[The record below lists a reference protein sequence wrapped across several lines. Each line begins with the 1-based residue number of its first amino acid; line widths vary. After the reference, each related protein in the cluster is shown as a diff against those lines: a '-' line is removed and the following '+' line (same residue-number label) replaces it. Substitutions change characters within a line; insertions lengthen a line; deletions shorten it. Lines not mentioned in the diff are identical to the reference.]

1 MGGGGGGSLWK
12 TLTTSIL
19 LVKQEARKGEA
30 VGRIEQ
36 REGSVKYSLGTMG
49 D

>member
-19 LVKQEARKGEA
+19 LAKQGARKAEA

-36 REGSVKYSLGTMG
+36 REGSVKHSLGTMG